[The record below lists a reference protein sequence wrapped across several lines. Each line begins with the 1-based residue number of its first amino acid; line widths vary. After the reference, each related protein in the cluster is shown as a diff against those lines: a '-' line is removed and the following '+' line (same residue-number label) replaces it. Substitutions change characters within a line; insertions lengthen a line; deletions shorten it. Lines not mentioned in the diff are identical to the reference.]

1 MNIMMFFSKKIKKI
15 MPVNF
20 LSYQMR
26 LML

>member
-15 MPVNF
+15 MLVNF
-20 LSYQMR
+20 SSYQMR